1 MCCVIGLIDNQL
13 QFPPEKFTLNLK
25 KYFCF
30 AVKTLQNIFR
40 AENLR
45 GTKLVFIVSGCCKV
59 FCYMGDVVYY
69 GVQETFPRLGIF
81 YLTNERNKLI
91 RASKSTRTR
100 R

>member
-1 MCCVIGLIDNQL
+1 MQD
-13 QFPPEKFTLNLK
+13 
-25 KYFCF
+25 
-30 AVKTLQNIFR
+30 IFR

-81 YLTNERNKLI
+81 YLTNEGKKLMG
-91 RASKSTRTR
+91 ASKITRTSR
-100 R
+100 LFRV